1 MINKI
6 GNINQIYQEKREK
19 IEINKIRNEKEVTTD
34 NTEIQR
40 IKDNYEQLQ
49 ANKIVNLERMN
60 KFLEKYHLTKLH

>member
-40 IKDNYEQLQ
+40 IKDNYEQL
-49 ANKIVNLERMN
+49 
-60 KFLEKYHLTKLH
+60 